1 MQGRRTVLLSL
12 CLLAGL
18 PPASAVA
25 EQGVH
30 IDPNSPAGKEYA
42 IPIAK
47 ARREAVGAPT
57 GTAKR
62 GGGRSSD
69 SSGSAPFGEGIKPV
83 GRSATSARQA
93 RPPRGRAHRQP
104 AGVPSGASAAP
115 SLNAASVAAGEGSAL
130 LPMGLIV
137 VAALLAAGGLG
148 FLLRRG
154 LR

>member
-62 GGGRSSD
+62 GGDHSPGSADSAD

-83 GRSATSARQA
+83 RRGATSARQA

-104 AGVPSGASAAP
+104 AGVPSG
-115 SLNAASVAAGEGSAL
+115 
-130 LPMGLIV
+130 
-137 VAALLAAGGLG
+137 
-148 FLLRRG
+148 
-154 LR
+154 